1 MQAGKKKEKGYGSG
15 RRNSF
20 TCAVARGRS
29 RGVVTAVARALPGA
43 AAISLP
49 CMLTI
54 PTLSA
59 AHKKGT
65 HTMQAIGLL
74 ADMGHDGTA
83 AHRGQGV
90 QRDMPG
96 VACNV
101 TGGGGRC
108 EQLQFGR
115 YTAVGHCDC
124 GPHGVC
130 EPLTGEC
137 LCQWGW
143 AGKQCEVAAFPACGL
158 GAELSRAQLAASC
171 ASMRLL
177 SPVACACL
185 AQCLDA
191 GHEVCAHGSMGSA
204 PPRPRDARHLPQSCS
219 RRRPSPSP
227 AGATCRGRVPPSGL
241 ASTSR

>member
-1 MQAGKKKEKGYGSG
+1 
-15 RRNSF
+15 
-20 TCAVARGRS
+20 
-29 RGVVTAVARALPGA
+29 
-43 AAISLP
+43 
-49 CMLTI
+49 
-54 PTLSA
+54 
-59 AHKKGT
+59 
-65 HTMQAIGLL
+65 MQAIGLL

-108 EQLQFGR
+108 KQLQFGR
-115 YTAVGHCDC
+115 YIAVSHCDC

-130 EPLTGEC
+130 EPLTGQC

-204 PPRPRDARHLPQSCS
+204 PPLGTRATSPKAARVDARPLPARCNLPWPRPAKRARFHELLSCVDFPPAVA
-219 RRRPSPSP
+219 PSS
-227 AGATCRGRVPPSGL
+227 AVPPP
-241 ASTSR
+241 AQAPAVVVQVPDHDP